1 MSDQTNGGA
10 PDGATATPTPVAGTA
25 TTTATTTAP
34 VEVANPSKGD
44 WAGMNKAMREQA
56 TILATTQ
63 TQLAEVAKALAALA
77 PQQTKAEPSKPADA
91 ASVSA
96 QLAALEFKL
105 ALKDAIGSAGITDRS
120 FAELVEKAAFAE
132 KPADMAAFVAK
143 YAPLAPRAAAA
154 VIAATA
160 APSPT
165 APSNTGAATAAPSS
179 GQLPDNPLLWDS
191 ATVRKTGLVAWRKAL
206 EEFDARTGKGDPLHL
221 LRPQR
226 RPAK

>member
-120 FAELVEKAAFAE
+120 FAELVEKAA
-132 KPADMAAFVAK
+132 DMAAFVAK